1 MILIMV
7 SRDIVGLRKFVAP
20 EFVFGTGAL
29 YLTGRYL
36 KNFGAKKVLL
46 VTDEGVMKAGWAGE
60 VMKSLEDEGIEYS
73 VYCDVTPNPRA
84 EEVMRGARKY
94 KDDGCD
100 ILVAVGGGSSIDC
113 AKGIGIVSTNRRNI
127 LKFAGVDQ
135 VEVPGPPL
143 ICIPTTAGTSAD
155 VSQFAIITDLKEKT
169 KISIIS
175 KTLVPDVSLIDPT
188 PTTTM
193 PLDLTAFTGVDA
205 FAHAIESYV
214 SNASSPITD
223 MFALEAARLISS
235 NLFETIKDPDNM
247 ELRGKMMLG
256 SLDAGL
262 AFSNAS
268 LGAAHAMVHSLGGF
282 LDLPHGECNAI
293 ILSHVVR
300 YNYEACP
307 DRYQKIGEAIG
318 LDLSRLSDAEK
329 KSAIIEAIVTLEK
342 RAGIDKT
349 LGQLGVTKEDI
360 PVLAQKAM
368 KDVCI
373 VTNPRPIGIKDVE
386 AIYEEAL

>member
-1 MILIMV
+1 MV
-7 SRDIVGLRKFVAP
+7 SRDILGLRKFVAP

-29 YLTGRYL
+29 YLAGRYL
-36 KNFGAKKVLL
+36 KNFEASKVLL
-46 VTDEGVMKAGWAGE
+46 VSDEGVMKAGWTGE
-60 VMKSLEDEGIEYS
+60 VMKSLEDEGIDYS

-84 EEVMRGARKY
+84 EEVMTGARKY
-94 KDDGCD
+94 KDEGCD
-100 ILVAVGGGSSIDC
+100 IIVAVGGGSPIDC

-127 LKFAGVDQ
+127 LKFAGVDK

-143 ICIPTTAGTSAD
+143 ICIPTTAGSSAD

-169 KISIIS
+169 KVSIIS
-175 KTLVPDVSLIDPT
+175 KALVPDVSLIDPAAT
-188 PTTTM
+188 ATM
-193 PLDLTAFTGVDA
+193 PLDLTAFTGIDA
-205 FAHAIESYV
+205 LTHAVESYV
-214 SNASSPITD
+214 SNASSPITE

-247 ELRGKMMLG
+247 ELRGRMMLG
-256 SLDAGL
+256 SLEAGL
-262 AFSNAS
+262 SFSNAS

-300 YNYEACP
+300 YNYDACP
-307 DRYQKIGEAIG
+307 ERYQKIGEAIG
-318 LDLSRLSDAEK
+318 QDLSGMSDAEK
-329 KSAIIEAIVTLEK
+329 KPAIIEAIVRLEK
-342 RAGIDKT
+342 QAGVDKT

-360 PVLAQKAM
+360 PALARKAM
-368 KDVCI
+368 NDVCI
-373 VTNPRPIGIKDVE
+373 VTNPRPVSVKDIE

>member
-1 MILIMV
+1 MV
-7 SRDIVGLRKFVAP
+7 SRDILGLRKFVAP
-20 EFVFGTGAL
+20 EFVFGKGAL
-29 YLTGRYL
+29 YLAGRYL
-36 KNFGAKKVLL
+36 KNFEARKVLL
-46 VTDEGVMKAGWAGE
+46 VSDEGVMKAGWTGE
-60 VMKSLEDEGIEYS
+60 VMKSLEDEGIDYS

-84 EEVMRGARKY
+84 EEVMTGARKY
-94 KDDGCD
+94 KDEGCD
-100 ILVAVGGGSSIDC
+100 IIVAVGGGSPIDC

-127 LKFAGVDQ
+127 LTFAGVDK

-143 ICIPTTAGTSAD
+143 ICIPTTAGSSAD
-155 VSQFAIITDLKEKT
+155 VSQFAIITDIKEKT

-175 KTLVPDVSLIDPT
+175 KALVPDVSLIDPAVT
-188 PTTTM
+188 ATM

-205 FAHAIESYV
+205 LTHAVESYV

-235 NLFETIKDPDNM
+235 NLFETIKDPDNL
-247 ELRGKMMLG
+247 ELREKMMLG

-300 YNYEACP
+300 YNYDACP
-307 DRYQKIGEAIG
+307 GRYQKIGEAIG
-318 LDLSRLSDAEK
+318 QDLSGLSDAEK
-329 KSAIIEAIVTLEK
+329 KSAIIEAIVKLEK
-342 RAGIDKT
+342 KAGVDKT

-360 PVLAQKAM
+360 PALAQKAM
-368 KDVCI
+368 NDVCI
-373 VTNPRPIGIKDVE
+373 VTNPRPVSVKDIE
-386 AIYEEAL
+386 EIYEEAL

>member
-1 MILIMV
+1 MV
-7 SRDIVGLRKFVAP
+7 SRDIIGLRKFVAP
-20 EFVFGTGAL
+20 EFVFGIGAL
-29 YLTGRYL
+29 YLAGRYL
-36 KNFGAKKVLL
+36 KNFEASKVLL
-46 VTDEGVMKAGWAGE
+46 VSDEGVMKAGWTGE
-60 VMKSLEDEGIEYS
+60 VMKSLEDEGIDYS

-84 EEVMRGARKY
+84 EEVMTGARKY
-94 KDDGCD
+94 KEEGCD
-100 ILVAVGGGSSIDC
+100 IIVAVGGGSPIDC

-127 LKFAGVDQ
+127 LMFAGVDK

-143 ICIPTTAGTSAD
+143 ICIPTTAGSSAD
-155 VSQFAIITDLKEKT
+155 VSQFAIITDIKEKT
-169 KISIIS
+169 KVSIIS
-175 KTLVPDVSLIDPT
+175 KALVPDVSLIDPAAT
-188 PTTTM
+188 ATM

-205 FAHAIESYV
+205 LTHAVESYV

-235 NLFETIKDPDNM
+235 NLFETIKDPDNV

-268 LGAAHAMVHSLGGF
+268 LGVAHAMVHSLGGF

-300 YNYEACP
+300 FNYDACP
-307 DRYQKIGEAIG
+307 GRYQKIGEAIG
-318 LDLSRLSDAEK
+318 QNLSGLSDAEK
-329 KSAIIEAIVTLEK
+329 KSAIIEAIIALEK
-342 RAGIDKT
+342 HAGVDKT
-349 LGQLGVTKEDI
+349 LGQLGVKKEDI
-360 PVLAQKAM
+360 PALAQKAM
-368 KDVCI
+368 NDVCI
-373 VTNPRPIGIKDVE
+373 VTNPRPVSVKDIE

>member
-1 MILIMV
+1 MVPREIL
-7 SRDIVGLRKFVAP
+7 GLRKFVAP
-20 EFVFGTGAL
+20 EFVFGAGAL
-29 YLTGRYL
+29 YLAGRYL
-36 KNFGAKKVLL
+36 TNFEAKKVLL
-46 VTDEGVMKAGWAGE
+46 VSDEGVMKAGWTGE
-60 VMKSLEDEGIEYS
+60 VMKSLEDEGIDYS

-84 EEVMRGARKY
+84 EEVMTGARKY
-94 KDDGCD
+94 KDEGCD
-100 ILVAVGGGSSIDC
+100 IIVAVGGGSPIDC

-143 ICIPTTAGTSAD
+143 ICIPTTAGSSAD

-175 KTLVPDVSLIDPT
+175 KALVPDVSLIDPAT
-188 PTTTM
+188 TTTM
-193 PLDLTAFTGVDA
+193 PLDLTAYTGVDA
-205 FAHAIESYV
+205 FTHAVESYV

-223 MFALEAARLISS
+223 MFALDAARQISS
-235 NLFETIKDPDNM
+235 NLFKTIKDPDNI
-247 ELRGKMMLG
+247 ELRSNMMLG
-256 SLDAGL
+256 SLEAGL

-293 ILSHVVR
+293 MLSHVIR
-300 YNYEACP
+300 YNYDTCP
-307 DRYQKIGEAIG
+307 ERYQKIGEAIG
-318 LDLSRLSDAEK
+318 LDLSGLSDAEK
-329 KSAIIEAIVTLEK
+329 KSAIIEAIITLEK
-342 RAGIDKT
+342 QAGVDKT

-360 PVLAQKAM
+360 PALAQKAM

-373 VTNPRPIGIKDVE
+373 VTNPRPIGVKDLE